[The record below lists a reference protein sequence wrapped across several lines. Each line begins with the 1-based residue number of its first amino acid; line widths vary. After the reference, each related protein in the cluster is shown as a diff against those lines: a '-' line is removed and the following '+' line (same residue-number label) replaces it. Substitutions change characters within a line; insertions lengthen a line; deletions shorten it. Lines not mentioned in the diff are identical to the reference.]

1 MIRSLTQL
9 GHCPTENPTCPSYVS
24 TTTLVYFYVAAPPV
38 TYVPMSTMS
47 RLSSTLSHGSDNLL
61 AIPPAALVLEA
72 ILEDTTVN
80 TGENAQVFTS
90 NVTFSF
96 SHNDSTINE
105 RVASLFGRLLSHDKN
120 LQILP
125 IETAKH
131 LNPIVTP
138 SNVPTDEDVFSNYFC
153 GMSQNS
159 KTTQFYATVVS
170 SLRINQLKHTKGTF
184 EYLRKYGIYLKYNQI
199 RSTQV
204 KSIGWLYNQH
214 PEAVSRNEL
223 KDILSSM
230 LGGFDQFQLNARDVS
245 LSRDSKLRTRG
256 WVLEMDQTDADERI
270 ETILEKCHLGARLT
284 LVPFMDPSAWDTN
297 GAAETFFIKQNQ
309 MLRDSQVINI
319 NGLKGLN
326 EFTSDAQGK
335 PITLREAF
343 QVALDGNNN
352 PLFSS
357 ISQVNS
363 KRVCFLTTQDNYHQ
377 AVELIDDF
385 IDTFVPALVTQED
398 RAKFLFDGKDPIRV
412 GKRAVPKTISTYMS
426 HLKDF
431 SLDLDDDSRTTLSLP
446 PSRRIRGQRSYMEVT
461 KTTIGTASQPL
472 DLTASTASETASFG
486 SSFTDFEAKLQLAMD
501 KLTTLKD
508 KIDSNQTRINE
519 QSEASGARMTK
530 IEESV
535 LKSFDSLNNLAKQQ
549 DSLQQSITVTNVR
562 LDNVTTLLEAMA
574 EKQMVEKGPKSPT
587 RKNRKTGQAE
597 ESEPP
602 GEPAMEVE
610 LT

>member
-1 MIRSLTQL
+1 
-9 GHCPTENPTCPSYVS
+9 
-24 TTTLVYFYVAAPPV
+24 
-38 TYVPMSTMS
+38 MSTMS

-398 RAKFLFDGKDPIRV
+398 RAKFLFDSKDPIRV